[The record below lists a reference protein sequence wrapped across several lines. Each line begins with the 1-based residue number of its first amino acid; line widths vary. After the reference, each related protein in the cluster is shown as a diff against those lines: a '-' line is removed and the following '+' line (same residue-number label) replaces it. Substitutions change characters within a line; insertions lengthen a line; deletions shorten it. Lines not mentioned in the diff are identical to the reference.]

1 MFLRRFIFITAAV
14 LSMAQPVKQS
24 TVEHDDF
31 WKRSYIGTY
40 NWTSPKNRYPY
51 EPKSSACTPDL
62 NGTRSRLLAEHEML
76 LSRVL
81 YSEAYPYDKPS
92 QVNRYFSTVWL
103 WDDFVFPNSS
113 RTTDR

>member
-24 TVEHDDF
+24 AVDRYDF
-31 WKRSYIGTY
+31 WKRSHIETY
-40 NWTSPKNRYPY
+40 NWTSTKNRYPY
-51 EPKSSACTPDL
+51 EPKSAWTPDL

-81 YSEAYPYDKPS
+81 YSEAYPSDEPS
-92 QVNRYFSTVWL
+92 QVNRYFSIVWL